1 MWKRRRPSTD
11 GDVIGRGRVRR
22 ERGSALVVVLMV
34 VAALAFLGV
43 MAARSVRSELQIT
56 QKDVNT
62 QKALSAAEAGLNHAY
77 DLVKSTTNLNN
88 ELGSSGTGGT
98 LSGIGSVVTLNGA
111 SYRFRAFGGGS
122 SDGYYVQATDD
133 YDETSGAN
141 NSSVDMN
148 QRIYLTSRGR
158 VGTSERVVMAAVGG
172 TSKFPYGLF
181 GDSGL
186 TLGGGSKVDSYDSRV
201 GSYTVA
207 TAGSA
212 GDIRT
217 NGAINFNGS
226 NNVVNGNA
234 TQASSSGIGD
244 TVTGTKTSS
253 ASSITAPCGAP
264 AACGPVYSPNGGIT
278 PANSYN
284 PGSGDLSIGSSGVS
298 LASGTYCFHTV
309 TVTANG
315 AALTITGAVV
325 MNVTGAVDF
334 TGGSAINTTASPSNF
349 QINSSLNSPGTDGI
363 VLTGGTQAHM
373 AVYAPNTGI
382 KITGG
387 SDIWG
392 AVWGASVKNT
402 GGTWIHYDQALQG
415 LVCGTGMSGWHE
427 VRN

>member
-1 MWKRRRPSTD
+1 MRERRRRSTG
-11 GDVIGRGRVRR
+11 GDVFRRAFVRD
-22 ERGSALVVVLMV
+22 ERGSALVVVLLV

-43 MAARSVRSELQIT
+43 MAARSVRTELQIT
-56 QKDVNT
+56 QNDVNT

-77 DLVKSTTNLNN
+77 DLVKSTTNFSN
-88 ELGSSGTGGT
+88 EIGSSGTGGT

-111 SYRFRAFGGGS
+111 SYRFRVFGGGS

-172 TSKFPYGLF
+172 NSKFPYGLF
-181 GDSGL
+181 GDSSL
-186 TLGGGSKVDSYDSRV
+186 TLGGGSQIDSYDSRV
-201 GSYTVA
+201 GAYTA
-207 TAGSA
+207 STAGSA
-212 GDIRT
+212 GDVRT
-217 NGAINFNGS
+217 NGSITFNGS
-226 NNVVNGNA
+226 RNVVNGSA
-234 TQASSSGIGD
+234 TQASSTAIGN

-253 ASSITAPCGAP
+253 ASSITAPCAAP
-264 AACGPVYSPNGGIT
+264 AACGPSYSASTGIT
-278 PANSYN
+278 PTSSYN
-284 PGSGDLSIGSSGVS
+284 SSTGDLSIGSAGVS

-315 AALTITGAVV
+315 AALTISGAVV

-334 TGGSAINTTASPSNF
+334 TGGNAINTTASPSNF
-349 QINSSLNSPGTDGI
+349 QINSSLNSPGSDGVI
-363 VLTGGTQAHM
+363 LTGGTQAHM

-382 KITGG
+382 KVSGG
-387 SDIWG
+387 SDLWG
-392 AVWGASVKNT
+392 AMWGAYVKNS

-415 LVCGTGMSGWHE
+415 LVCATGMSGWHE